1 MGNAIKRA
9 CKTQLYLIIV
19 VVVFSRIRQLCAELA
34 GQPRTNKA
42 SQSYPLFLVG
52 FASFLS

>member
-9 CKTQLYLIIV
+9 CKTQLYLIFV